1 MSALSNMRE
10 IYMQLYIMRHGE
22 ASMIAPSDVQ
32 RPLTELGLLE
42 AGLMGKW
49 FAHLSLSFSEILVSP
64 YLRAQQTLSTVLS
77 EMNIAQLPP
86 FTDADNIEVLD
97 LITPSAE
104 AKDVH
109 DYLYSFLL
117 EKHCENLLMV
127 THMPLVSFLVE
138 SLTIKDQ
145 MPIFQTAAV
154 AEIDYDVESMTGTL
168 VRLISPHDVM
178 AIK

>member
-1 MSALSNMRE
+1 
-10 IYMQLYIMRHGE
+10 MQLYIMRHGE
-22 ASMIAPSDVQ
+22 ASMAAPTDVQ
-32 RPLTELGLLE
+32 RPLTELGRLE

-49 FAHLSLSFSEILVSP
+49 FEHLSLNFSQILVSP

-77 EMNIAQLPP
+77 EMHIMQIPP
-86 FTDADNIEVLD
+86 FVGIDNIETAD
-97 LITPSAE
+97 LITPSAN
-104 AKDVH
+104 AQDVH
-109 DYLYSFLL
+109 DYLDAFLL
-117 EKHCENLLMV
+117 EKPCETLLMV

-154 AEIDYDVESMTGTL
+154 AQIDYDIETMKGTL

-178 AIK
+178 AIR

>member
-1 MSALSNMRE
+1 
-10 IYMQLYIMRHGE
+10 MQLYIMRHGE
-22 ASMIAPSDVQ
+22 ASMLAPSDVQ

-49 FAHLSLSFSEILVSP
+49 FAHLSLDFVQILVSP

-77 EMNIAQLPP
+77 EMNIMVPPP
-86 FTDADNIEVLD
+86 FSGMDNIETLD
-97 LITPSAE
+97 LITPSAD
-104 AKDVH
+104 AQHVH
-109 DYLYSFLL
+109 DYLDAFLQ
-117 EKHCENLLMV
+117 EKPCETLLIV

-154 AEIDYDVESMTGTL
+154 AQIDYDVETMKGTL

>member
-1 MSALSNMRE
+1 
-10 IYMQLYIMRHGE
+10 MQLYIMRHGE

-32 RPLTELGLLE
+32 RPLTELGQLE

-49 FAHLSLSFSEILVSP
+49 FAHLSLNFAQILVSP

-77 EMNIAQLPP
+77 EMHIEQTSA
-86 FTDADNIEVLD
+86 FVGMDNVETLD
-97 LITPSAE
+97 LITPSSDAQ
-104 AKDVH
+104 DVH
-109 DYLYSFLL
+109 DYLYGFLQ
-117 EKHCENLLMV
+117 EKQCKTLLMV

-154 AEIDYDVESMTGTL
+154 AEIDYDIDTMQGTL
-168 VRLISPHDVM
+168 IRLISPYEVM